1 MSSMNLLSQQI
12 QTMNVRILDLYKNAQ
27 ATSKPDFVPIAL
39 KELGLASEELE
50 VAIEEINRQNEALA
64 RAHQDIQA
72 ERLRYQNL
80 FEFAPDSYL
89 ITDIKGTIQEVNLAA
104 AALLRRQSQ
113 QLTGKPFAILVAL
126 EDRHLLRNA
135 LTDVLETN
143 RVQVAVKLQYD
154 AHQEFDA
161 LITDALIT
169 IDAIRAQGKLFA
181 LRWMI
186 QDQRNR
192 QQEAALIDL
201 NPIEFE
207 KSSLIQ
213 YNRGEVI
220 PLPSQSIWLVTRG
233 AVKLCSFTETGEEVL
248 VGLAAEGMVFG
259 TSLTSLPTYQAIAV
273 SDTQVVAISLLE
285 LGQSPTLA
293 HALVPL
299 IMQRLQQTERFLTIH
314 GQIRVN
320 DRLAGLLN
328 LLAQEIGEPID
339 RGIRLKARLTHQD
352 LANAC
357 STTRVTITRLLNKFQ
372 EDGKIQ
378 FDSRSHLIIGDSL

>member
-27 ATSKPDFVPIAL
+27 ANSKPDFVPIAL

-104 AALLRRQSQ
+104 AALLNRRSQ
-113 QLTGKPFAILVAL
+113 HLIGKPFAILVAL

-143 RVQVAVKLQYD
+143 RVQVAVKLQYN
-154 AHQEFDA
+154 ANQQFDA
-161 LITDALIT
+161 VIA

-192 QQEAALIDL
+192 QQEAVLTDL

-207 KSSLIQ
+207 KRSLIQ

-220 PLPSQSIWLVTRG
+220 PLASHSIWLVTRG
-233 AVKLCSFTETGEEVL
+233 VVKLCSFTETGEEVL

-273 SDTQVVAISLLE
+273 SDSQVVAISLLE

-299 IMQRLQQTERFLTIH
+299 ITQRLQQTERFLTIH

-320 DRLAGLLN
+320 DRLAGLLS
-328 LLAQEIGEPID
+328 LLAQEIGEPTAQ
-339 RGIRLKARLTHQD
+339 GIRLKARLTHQD